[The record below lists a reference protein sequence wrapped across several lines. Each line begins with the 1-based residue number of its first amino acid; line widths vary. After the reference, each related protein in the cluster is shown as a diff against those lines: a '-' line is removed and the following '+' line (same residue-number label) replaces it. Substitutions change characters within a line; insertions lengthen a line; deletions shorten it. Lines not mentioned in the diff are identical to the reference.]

1 MTTSTKEQELKDRIS
16 LIESMIAEGR
26 RTTMSWGL
34 IFVFWGVAYYICIAG
49 SVWFKAHN
57 SSPALRVTVG
67 MILLLFFVTVAK
79 WIGGS
84 NQKRGKGLILPI
96 GTFDRAL
103 FSIWLSA
110 GISMAV
116 LIISLGY
123 GGRSNSNLVVAII
136 GALLGMAN
144 ATSSGI
150 LKWKL
155 QFGCA
160 LIWWGLAVISCI
172 GTQRQSFIGL
182 LVANFFCQIVFG
194 IYGMVKEARIRRL
207 EAAHA

>member
-96 GTFDRAL
+96 GTLDRAL
-103 FSIWLSA
+103 FSIW
-110 GISMAV
+110 
-116 LIISLGY
+116 
-123 GGRSNSNLVVAII
+123 
-136 GALLGMAN
+136 
-144 ATSSGI
+144 
-150 LKWKL
+150 
-155 QFGCA
+155 
-160 LIWWGLAVISCI
+160 
-172 GTQRQSFIGL
+172 
-182 LVANFFCQIVFG
+182 
-194 IYGMVKEARIRRL
+194 
-207 EAAHA
+207 